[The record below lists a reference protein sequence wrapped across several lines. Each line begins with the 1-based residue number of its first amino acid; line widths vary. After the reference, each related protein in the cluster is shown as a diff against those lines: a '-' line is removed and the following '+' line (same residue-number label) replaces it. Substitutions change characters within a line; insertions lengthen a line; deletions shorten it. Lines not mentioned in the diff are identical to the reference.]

1 MLFNSLAYLLFFP
14 AVTLL
19 YFLLPHRWRPVHL
32 LLASCFFY
40 AAFVPAYL
48 LVLGFTILID
58 YAAGLLIAP
67 ARGRQRTAWLVL
79 SLAANIGVLAA
90 FKYYNFFAG
99 NVNDLLHALVG
110 RSPALPLLDV
120 LLPIGLSFHTFQAM
134 SYTIEVYRG
143 RQPAER
149 HLGLYA
155 LYVLFF
161 PQLVAGP
168 IERPQ
173 ALLPQFRERHAFRYD
188 DVTHGLRLILWGMF
202 KKVLIADRLALF
214 TDPVF
219 NDPRSHS
226 PVVLLLAAFFFSFQ
240 IFCDFSGY
248 SDIAVGSA
256 RVMGFRLMQ
265 NFDRP
270 YAARTVTGFWT
281 RWHISLS
288 SWLRDYVYIP
298 LGGNRVPPLRWCLNI
313 GVVFLLSGLWH
324 GANWTFVAWGTL
336 HALYVLGEAGANAL
350 RARFGIVT
358 RPDRLP
364 RRYGAAQVILTFSL
378 VTFAWIFFRSRSL
391 EDAFYVAGQLL
402 RVPGQVG
409 AWVAAGQP
417 VLGTLPV
424 TPGKLVYCLALVLF
438 LEVLHAAHGERPPFA
453 WLRTKPVYLRWAVYY
468 AFLAAILLAGV
479 FDSRPFIYF
488 QF

>member
-19 YFLLPHRWRPVHL
+19 YFLLPHRWRWVHL

-48 LVLGFTILID
+48 LVLGFTIGVD
-58 YAAGLLIAP
+58 YAAGLLIAR
-67 ARGRQRTAWLVL
+67 ARGRRRAAWLAL
-79 SLAANIGVLAA
+79 SLIANVGVLAA
-90 FKYYNFFAG
+90 FKYYNFVAG
-99 NVNDLLHALVG
+99 NMNDLLHALVG
-110 RSPALPLLDV
+110 QPPALPLLDV

-149 HLGLYA
+149 HPGIYA

-173 ALLPQFRERHAFRYD
+173 GLLPQFRERHPFRSD
-188 DVTHGLRLILWGMF
+188 DATAGLRLILWGMF
-202 KKVLIADRLALF
+202 KKVVIADRLALF

-219 NDPRSHS
+219 NDPRSYS
-226 PVVLLLAAFFFSFQ
+226 PVVLWLAAFFFSFQ

-256 RVMGFRLMQ
+256 RVLGFRLMQ

-270 YAARTVTGFWT
+270 YAARTVAGFWT

-298 LGGNRVPPLRWCLNI
+298 LGGNRVPAARWCFNI
-313 GVVFLLSGLWH
+313 GVVFLLS
-324 GANWTFVAWGTL
+324 
-336 HALYVLGEAGANAL
+336 
-350 RARFGIVT
+350 
-358 RPDRLP
+358 
-364 RRYGAAQVILTFSL
+364 
-378 VTFAWIFFRSRSL
+378 
-391 EDAFYVAGQLL
+391 
-402 RVPGQVG
+402 
-409 AWVAAGQP
+409 
-417 VLGTLPV
+417 
-424 TPGKLVYCLALVLF
+424 
-438 LEVLHAAHGERPPFA
+438 
-453 WLRTKPVYLRWAVYY
+453 
-468 AFLAAILLAGV
+468 
-479 FDSRPFIYF
+479 
-488 QF
+488 

>member
-1 MLFNSLAYLLFFP
+1 MLFNSLAYLAFFP

-19 YFLLPHRWRPVHL
+19 YFLLPHAWRPVHL

-58 YAAGLLIAP
+58 YAAGLLIEP
-67 ARGRQRTAWLVL
+67 ARGRRRTAWLAL
-79 SLAANIGVLAA
+79 SILANVGVLAT

-99 NVNDLLHALVG
+99 NVNELLHALVG
-110 RSPALPLLDV
+110 RPPALPLLDV

-149 HLGLYA
+149 HPGMYA
-155 LYVLFF
+155 LYVMFF

-173 ALLPQFRERHAFRYD
+173 QLLPQFRERHAFRYD
-188 DVTHGLRLILWGMF
+188 DATHGLRLILWGMF
-202 KKVLIADRLALF
+202 KKVVIADRLALF

-219 NDPRSHS
+219 NDPRAYS

-270 YAARTVTGFWT
+270 YAARTVAGFWT
-281 RWHISLS
+281 RWHVSLS

-298 LGGNRVPPLRWCLNI
+298 LGGNRHGERKQYLYLFLTMLI
-313 GVVFLLSGLWH
+313 GGFWH
-324 GANWTFVAWGTL
+324 GASWKFVFWGAMHGAGLVVHKLFVKYTRGRGAGNPVAGL
-336 HALYVLGEAGANAL
+336 LGW
-350 RARFGIVT
+350 
-358 RPDRLP
+358 
-364 RRYGAAQVILTFSL
+364 L
-378 VTFAWIFFRSRSL
+378 VTFHFVALLWVFFRAESFGAAWQIIGKAVL
-391 EDAFYVAGQLL
+391 ETEWRYL
-402 RVPGQVG
+402 RP
-409 AWVAAGQP
+409 
-417 VLGTLPV
+417 
-424 TPGKLVYCLALVLF
+424 F
-438 LEVLHAAHGERPPFA
+438 LETRGLLCGVMALGFA
-453 WLRTKPVYLRWAVYY
+453 VHFVPEAVKQNLAWAYYTFSATTKAV
-468 AFLAAILLAGV
+468 ILILIIQLILQV
-479 FDSRPFIYF
+479 QTEDVQPFIYF

>member
-1 MLFNSLAYLLFFP
+1 MLFNSLAYLVFFP

-48 LVLGFTILID
+48 LVLGFTILTD

-67 ARGRQRTAWLVL
+67 ARGRRRTAWLAL
-79 SLAANIGVLAA
+79 SLVANVGVLAV

-110 RSPALPLLDV
+110 RPPALPLLDV

-149 HLGLYA
+149 HLGIYA
-155 LYVLFF
+155 LYVMFF

-173 ALLPQFRERHAFRYD
+173 GLLPQFRERHAFRYD
-188 DVTHGLRLILWGMF
+188 DATHGLRLILWGMF
-202 KKVLIADRLALF
+202 KKVVIADRLALF

-219 NDPRSHS
+219 NEPRSYS

-270 YAARTVTGFWT
+270 YAARTVAGFWT

-298 LGGNRVPPLRWCLNI
+298 LGGNRVPLPRWCLNI

-324 GANWTFVAWGTL
+324 GANWTFVAWGAL
-336 HALYVLGEAGANAL
+336 HALYVMGEAGCKAL
-350 RARFGIVT
+350 RARFGIAT
-358 RPDRLP
+358 GPGRMPRL
-364 RRYGAAQVILTFSL
+364 YGAGRVVLTFSL

-409 AWVAAGQP
+409 TWLAAGQP
-417 VLGTLPV
+417 VPGTLPV
-424 TPGKLVYCLALVLF
+424 TPGKLVYCLGLVVL

-453 WLRTKPVYLRWAVYY
+453 GLRTKPVYLRWAVYY

>member
-48 LVLGFTILID
+48 LVLGFTILVD
-58 YAAGLLIAP
+58 YAAGLLIAQS
-67 ARGRQRTAWLVL
+67 RGRRRAAWLAL
-79 SLAANIGVLAA
+79 SLVANVGVLAA
-90 FKYYNFFAG
+90 FKYYNFLAG

-110 RSPALPLLDV
+110 QPPALPLLDV

-149 HLGLYA
+149 HLGIYA
-155 LYVLFF
+155 LYVMFF

-173 ALLPQFRERHAFRYD
+173 GLLPQFRERHPFRYD
-188 DVTHGLRLILWGMF
+188 DATHGLRLILWGMF
-202 KKVLIADRLALF
+202 KKVVIADRLALF

-219 NDPRSHS
+219 NDPRHYS
-226 PVVLLLAAFFFSFQ
+226 PVVVLLAAFFFSFQ

-270 YAARTVTGFWT
+270 YAARTVAGFWT
-281 RWHISLS
+281 RWHVSLS

-298 LGGNRVPPLRWCLNI
+298 LGGNRVPPARWCLNI
-313 GVVFLLSGLWH
+313 AVVFLLSGLWH
-324 GANWTFVAWGTL
+324 GANWTFVWWGAL
-336 HALYVLGEAGANAL
+336 HALYVVGGAGVDVL
-350 RARFGIVT
+350 RARLGFVT
-358 RPDRLP
+358 RPDRTP
-364 RRYGAAQVILTFSL
+364 RWYGAVQVVRTFSL
-378 VTFAWIFFRSRSL
+378 VTFAWVFFRSRSL
-391 EDAFYVAGQLL
+391 ADAFYIAGQLP
-402 RVPGQVG
+402 RVPGQAG
-409 AWVAAGQP
+409 AWLAAGMPQP
-417 VLGTLPV
+417 GTLPV
-424 TPGKLVYCLALVLF
+424 TPGKLAYCLGLVIF
-438 LEVLHAAHGERPPFA
+438 LEAVHALHGEQPVFA
-453 WLRTKPVYLRWAVYY
+453 GLRTRPVYLRWAVYY

-479 FDSRPFIYF
+479 FNSRPFIYF

>member
-14 AVTLL
+14 AVALL

-58 YAAGLLIAP
+58 YAAGLLIEP
-67 ARGRQRTAWLVL
+67 ARGRQRTAWLFL
-79 SLAANIGVLAA
+79 SLAANVGVLAA

-110 RSPALPLLDV
+110 QPPALPLLDV

-149 HLGLYA
+149 HPGIYA
-155 LYVLFF
+155 LYVMFF

-173 ALLPQFRERHAFRYD
+173 QLLPQFRERHAFRYD
-188 DVTHGLRLILWGMF
+188 DATHGLRFILWGMF
-202 KKVLIADRLALF
+202 KKVVIADRLALF

-219 NDPRSHS
+219 NDPRSYS

-270 YAARTVTGFWT
+270 YAARTVAGFWT

-298 LGGNRVPPLRWCLNI
+298 LGGNRVPVPRWCLNI

-324 GANWTFVAWGTL
+324 GANWTFVVWGAL
-336 HALYVLGEAGANAL
+336 HALYVLGEAGSNAL
-350 RARFGIVT
+350 RSRFGIAT
-358 RPDRLP
+358 RPDRVPGL
-364 RRYGAAQVILTFSL
+364 YGAGQVMLTFSL

-391 EDAFYVAGQLL
+391 EDAFYVAGQLV
-402 RVPGQVG
+402 RVPGQAG
-409 AWVAAGQP
+409 EWFAAGQP
-417 VLGTLPV
+417 VLGPLPI
-424 TPGKLVYCLALVLF
+424 TPGKLLYCLGLVVL
-438 LEVLHAAHGERPPFA
+438 LEVLHAAQGKRPPFA
-453 WLRTKPVYLRWAVYY
+453 GLRTKPVYLRWAVYY

>member
-1 MLFNSLAYLLFFP
+1 MLFNSLAYLAFFP

-19 YFLLPHRWRPVHL
+19 YFLLPHAWRPVHL

-48 LVLGFTILID
+48 LVLGFTIVVD
-58 YAAGLLIAP
+58 YAAGLLIEH
-67 ARGRQRTAWLVL
+67 ARGRRRTVWLAL
-79 SLAANIGVLAA
+79 SIVANVGVLAA
-90 FKYYNFFAG
+90 FKYYNFFAENLNG
-99 NVNDLLHALVG
+99 LLHALMG
-110 RSPALPLLDV
+110 GPPALPLLDV

-149 HLGLYA
+149 HLGIYA
-155 LYVLFF
+155 LYVMFF

-168 IERPQ
+168 IERPGQ
-173 ALLPQFRERHAFRYD
+173 LLPQFRERHPFRYD
-188 DVTHGLRLILWGMF
+188 DATHGLRLILWGMF
-202 KKVLIADRLALF
+202 KKVVIADRLALF

-219 NDPRSHS
+219 NDPRGYS
-226 PVVLLLAAFFFSFQ
+226 PPVLGLAAFFFSFQ

-270 YAARTVTGFWT
+270 YAARTVAGFWT
-281 RWHISLS
+281 RWHVSLS
-288 SWLRDYVYIP
+288 FWLRDYVYIP
-298 LGGNRVPPLRWCLNI
+298 LGGNRVPVPRWCLNI
-313 GVVFLLSGLWH
+313 AVVFLLSGLWH
-324 GANWTFVAWGTL
+324 GAAWTFVAWGAL
-336 HALYVLGEAGANAL
+336 HALYVIGEAGVRTL
-350 RARFGIVT
+350 GARLGMAAG
-358 RPDRLP
+358 PARLSGL
-364 RRYGAAQVILTFSL
+364 YGAGQVVLTFSL

-391 EDAFYVAGQLL
+391 EDAFYIAGQLP
-402 RVPGQVG
+402 RIPGQAG
-409 AWVAAGQP
+409 AWLAAGRP
-417 VLGTLPV
+417 GLGALPV
-424 TPGKLVYCLALVLF
+424 TPGKGVFCLGLVVF
-438 LEVLHAAHGERPPFA
+438 LEAVHAWHGAQPVFA
-453 WLRTKPVYLRWAVYY
+453 GLRTRPVYFRWAVYY
-468 AFLAAILLAGV
+468 ALLAAILLAGV